1 VKRKIGYH
9 FSLFTFHGHAMS
21 TRRTAT
27 LSSLY
32 ALAFRNLW
40 TRKTRTLLTA
50 LGIVLGVAVIL
61 AINIANS
68 STLASINTIFDEASG
83 LADLVIVPSSLTGQ
97 GFNEAALG
105 RVKSIEGVEA
115 AVPSVSATTLLAQD
129 AKGWSF
135 NFGLGGATGGNSLL
149 LFGIDPEAD
158 QKARQYNLIAGRFLK
173 PGERSYSAVFTQ
185 DYADEKN
192 IELGDDVDVLLPNG
206 TGTLRAVGI
215 VKKDG
220 PGLLNSGAVAFVP
233 LEVVHELFER
243 GGELDQI
250 DIVATAEASRSTQKL
265 TALRE
270 ALRDKVGSKFL
281 VNYPAQRG
289 QIVTQQLATYQQGLS
304 FFSMIALF
312 VGGFLIYNAFTMT
325 IVERTQEIGLLRALG
340 VSRRQTLRLVM
351 IEAALLGVIGS
362 FFGVFFGLIM
372 AQGLIALMATITA
385 TEIVTISI
393 PAEGLF
399 TALLVGL
406 GVTLISSL
414 LPAWRATRISP
425 LAALRIKGREDPS
438 GAPRKL
444 GFVAGAEF
452 VIVGMLFVYAV
463 PLRDAV
469 VFQVGSFAVFVMLLG
484 ATLMVPLSLDFM
496 EKFVRPV
503 ISRLFGREGIIGAG
517 NIQRSRGRTSLTVAA
532 LMVGVS
538 MVISIGAMSR
548 SFQKD
553 IDAWVDTS
561 VGGDLI
567 VRSPLHMQSEF
578 GSRLASLPGVE
589 AVTPGRYFG
598 VKRASGTSED
608 LALVFQAL
616 DPQTYWDVASF
627 QFSEDRELLPQIKQD
642 FADGGLLVSTTVA
655 DYYQL
660 KRGDTFALET
670 RRGVQ
675 SFPIAGIV
683 SDFTGQGFVLNGP
696 IEIMRRYFGISDV
709 DRFTLKLAPGTDV
722 NAVKQAIEDQYGRS
736 RNLQVETTESFRAR
750 IRELTNRAFGLLDV
764 LASIGVIVAALGVI
778 NTLMMNV
785 LERRREIGALRSIGM
800 TRAQIIRMILAEAGA
815 MGAIGAVFGIGFG
828 ILLSR
833 VFVEGMKIMTGY
845 RLEFSLPFQSL
856 LLGLAIALIVSQVA
870 ALYPAWKGSRVNIV
884 EAIKHE

>member
-1 VKRKIGYH
+1 MKRSR
-9 FSLFTFHGHAMS
+9 SL
-21 TRRTAT
+21 RN
-27 LSSLY
+27 LY
-32 ALAFRNLW
+32 GLALRNLW
-40 TRKTRTLLTA
+40 SRKTRTLLTA

-97 GFNEAALG
+97 GFNESAVG
-105 RVKSIEGVEA
+105 RVRSIAGVEA

-129 AKGWSF
+129 AQGWSF
-135 NFGLGGATGGNSLL
+135 SFGLGGTTGGNSLL
-149 LFGIDPEAD
+149 LFGIDPEID
-158 QKARQYNLIAGRFLK
+158 QQARQYKLIAGRFLN

-185 DYADEKN
+185 DYAAEKN
-192 IELGDDVDVLLPNG
+192 IAIGKDVDILLP
-206 TGTLRAVGI
+206 TGVATLRAVGI

-233 LEVVHELFER
+233 LEVVHELFAR

-250 DIVATAEASRSTQKL
+250 DIVATPEASGSTSKL
-265 TALRE
+265 AALRE
-270 ALRDKVGSKFL
+270 ALREKLGGKYL

-289 QIVTQQLATYQQGLS
+289 QIVTQQLASYQQGLS

-325 IVERTQEIGLLRALG
+325 IIERTQEIGLLRALG
-340 VSRRQTLRLVM
+340 VSRRQVLRLVM

-362 FFGVFFGLIM
+362 FLGVIFGLIM
-372 AQGLIALMATITA
+372 AQGLIVLMATITA
-385 TEIVTISI
+385 TEIVTVSI
-393 PAEGLF
+393 PADGLF

-406 GVTLISSL
+406 GVTLISAL

-438 GAPRKL
+438 GAPRKF
-444 GFVAGAEF
+444 GFVAGAEL
-452 VIVGMLFVYAV
+452 VVVGMLFVYAI
-463 PLRDAV
+463 PLRDSV
-469 VFQVGSFAVFVMLLG
+469 VFQAGSLAVFVMLLG
-484 ATLMVPLSLDFM
+484 ATLMVPVSLDFM
-496 EKFVRPV
+496 EKFVRPI
-503 ISRLFGREGIIGAG
+503 ISRLFGREGVIGAG
-517 NIQRSRGRTSLTVAA
+517 NIQRARGRTSLTVAA

-548 SFQKD
+548 SFQQD

-567 VRSPLHMQSEF
+567 VRSPLPMQLEF
-578 GSRLASLPGVE
+578 GSRLAAQAGVE

-598 VKRASGTSED
+598 VKRAGNAPDD

-616 DPQTYWDVASF
+616 DPQTYWAVASF
-627 QFSEDRELLPQIKQD
+627 QFAEDKELLPQIKAD
-642 FADGGLLVSTTVA
+642 FANGGLLVSTTVA
-655 DYYQL
+655 DYYDLQ
-660 KRGDTFALET
+660 RGDVFELET

-675 SFPIAGIV
+675 SFPVAGIV
-683 SDFTGQGFVLNGP
+683 SDFTGQGFVLNGSL
-696 IEIMRRYFGISDV
+696 ETMRRYFGINDG

-722 NAVKQAIEDQYGRS
+722 NVVKQAIEDQYGQS
-736 RNLQVETTESFRAR
+736 RHLQVETTESFRTR

-785 LERRREIGALRSIGM
+785 IERRREIGALRSIGM

-828 ILLSR
+828 VLLSR

-845 RLEFSLPFQSL
+845 RLEFSLPVQSL
-856 LLGLAIALIVSQVA
+856 LLGLAIALLVSQAA